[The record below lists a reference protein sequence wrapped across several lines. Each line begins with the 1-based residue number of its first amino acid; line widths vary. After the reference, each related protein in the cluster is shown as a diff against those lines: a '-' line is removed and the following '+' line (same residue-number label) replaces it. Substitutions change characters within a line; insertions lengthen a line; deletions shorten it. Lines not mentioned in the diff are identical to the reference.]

1 MDGARA
7 MNPYTFFVGCPRSG
21 TTLLG
26 RIGDAHP
33 ELAVIHETRWIA
45 DFFQRRVGLTPD
57 GLVTPELLERLREH
71 PRFGKLGLE
80 PAELE
85 PALRDG
91 DGPAPYARF
100 VSSLFDL
107 YGRRHGKRLVGDKT
121 PRYVRAVPTLGALWP
136 EAKFV
141 HLIRDGRDV
150 CLSVLDWRK
159 GAPRYSSWEE
169 DPVST
174 AALWWE
180 WQVRLGR
187 EAGATLGPE
196 RYHELRYEDLVAE
209 PERECAALCAFLGI
223 PYDEAM
229 LRFHEGKQVDD
240 PGLDAKKAWRPVTG
254 GLRSWRSELA
264 AEDAAR
270 FDAAAGVL
278 LDELGYPR
286 APSKGAE
293 RDARRLRAT
302 FAADVRERGRP
313 LPAGWDPAA

>member
-1 MDGARA
+1 

-71 PRFGKLGLE
+71 SRFDKLGLE
-80 PAELE
+80 PGELE

-91 DGPAPYARF
+91 GRPVPYAQF

-121 PRYVRAVPTLGALWP
+121 PRYVRAVPTLSALWP

-174 AALWWE
+174 TALWWE

-187 EAGATLGPE
+187 EGGAALGPE

-223 PYDEAM
+223 AYDEAM
-229 LRFHEGKQVDD
+229 LRFHEGREVDD

-254 GLRSWRSELA
+254 GLRSWRSELP

-270 FDAAAGVL
+270 FDAAAGGL

-286 APSKGAE
+286 APSNGAGG
-293 RDARRLRAT
+293 DATRLRAA

-313 LPAGWDPAA
+313 LPAGWEQAA